1 MSNLYASLSP
11 KRLLFVLPFFAA
23 APLHK
28 APEENQAP
36 DPFGR
41 APAGTL
47 FEFLP
52 QIIWTARPDG
62 GLDYLSPRYYAFTG
76 ARPGVGLGWQWTEV
90 IHPDDVAP
98 TLEQWRQSLQTGEP
112 YRVEFRIRRAAD
124 GQYVWHLAQAEPVR
138 DAAGNVVRWVGFSV
152 DIHEQKLPETTA
164 RDQEVLEAKVGERTR
179 DLLLKNT
186 ELVKANEA
194 LDAIVH
200 IAGHD
205 LRSPIHNLKAL
216 LSIHNHSDNGAE
228 KTQLIGYMQE
238 SVRRLDQT
246 VAGLLRILEAKNS
259 SETLVQLVSFADAL
273 EIVMADCGDE
283 ARQSGARLL
292 PDFYDCPCL
301 RYNETYLLSIVRNLV
316 SNALK
321 YRSPE
326 RPLQLE
332 ISTGR
337 SGEFVVLTV
346 KDNGIGMD
354 GAQVREKLFKP
365 FSRLS
370 VQGEGKG
377 LGLHLVK
384 NTVEKNG
391 GHIRVES
398 TPDAGTTFRLYLKEY
413 E

>member
-1 MSNLYASLSP
+1 MPHLYTSLFP
-11 KRLLFVLPFFAA
+11 KRLLLVLPFFAA
-23 APLHK
+23 APPHR
-28 APEENQAP
+28 AAEENLTP
-36 DPFGR
+36 GPFGGD
-41 APAGTL
+41 PTGSLLET
-47 FEFLP
+47 LP
-52 QIIWTARPDG
+52 QIVWTARPDG

-76 ARPGVGLGWQWTEV
+76 ARPGAGLGWEWTEV
-90 IHPDDVAP
+90 IHPDDVAAI
-98 TLEQWRQSLQTGEP
+98 LEQWRQCLQTGRP

-124 GQYVWHLAQAEPVR
+124 GQYVWHLTQAEPVR
-138 DAAGNVVRWVGFSV
+138 DAAGNVVRWAGFSI
-152 DIHEQKLPETTA
+152 DIHEQKLPETGA
-164 RDQEVLEAKVGERTR
+164 RGQEVLEAKVAERTR

-186 ELVKANEA
+186 ELAKANEA

-216 LSIHNHSDNGAE
+216 LTIHNHTDSGAE

-246 VAGLLRILEAKNS
+246 VAGLLRILEVNNP
-259 SETLVQLVSFADAL
+259 SETLVQTVCFADAL

-283 ARQSGARLL
+283 ARRSGARLL
-292 PDFYDCPCL
+292 PDFYDCPRF

-321 YRSPE
+321 YRSPK

-332 ISTGR
+332 ISTTR
-337 SGEFVVLTV
+337 SGEFVLLTV

-354 GAQVREKLFKP
+354 GVQVREKLFKP

-370 VQGEGKG
+370 GQGEGKG

-384 NTVEKNG
+384 NMVEKNG

-398 TPDAGTTFRLYLKEY
+398 APDAGTTFRVYLKEY

>member
-1 MSNLYASLSP
+1 MPNRVAEEHQSP
-11 KRLLFVLPFFAA
+11 TPFTR
-23 APLHK
+23 
-28 APEENQAP
+28 
-36 DPFGR
+36 DPT
-41 APAGTL
+41 GTL
-47 FEFLP
+47 FELLP
-52 QIIWTARPDG
+52 QIVWTARPNG

-76 ARPGVGLGWQWTEV
+76 ARPGAGLGWQWTEV
-90 IHPDDVAP
+90 IHPDDVAS
-98 TLEQWRQSLQTGEP
+98 TLEQWRQSLQTEGA

-124 GQYVWHLAQAEPVR
+124 GQYVWHLTQAEPVR
-138 DAAGNVVRWVGFSV
+138 DAAGNVLRWVGFSV
-152 DIHEQKLPETTA
+152 DIHEQKLPETAA

-216 LSIHNHSDNGAE
+216 LSIHNHTDSNTE
-228 KTQLIGYMQE
+228 KTQLIGYMGE
-238 SVRRLDQT
+238 SVRRLEQT
-246 VAGLLRILEAKNS
+246 VAGLLRILEVNNS
-259 SETLVQLVSFADAL
+259 SETLVQTVCFADAL

-292 PDFYDCPCL
+292 PDFYDCPRL

-321 YRSPE
+321 YRSPK
-326 RPLQLE
+326 RPLRLE
-332 ISTGR
+332 ITTAR
-337 SGEFVVLTV
+337 SGEFVLLAVT
-346 KDNGIGMD
+346 DNGIGMD
-354 GAQVREKLFKP
+354 GAQIRDKLFKP

-370 VQGEGKG
+370 GQAEGKG

-384 NTVEKNG
+384 NMVEKNG

-398 TPDAGTTFRLYLKEY
+398 IPDAGTTFRVYLKEY

>member
-1 MSNLYASLSP
+1 MSNLYTSLSS

-23 APLHK
+23 PSHR

-36 DPFGR
+36 NPFSGD
-41 APAGTL
+41 PAGTL
-47 FEFLP
+47 FELLP

-76 ARPGVGLGWQWTEV
+76 ARPGAGLGWNWTEV

-98 TLEQWRQSLQTGEP
+98 TLGQWRQSLQTEGS

-124 GQYVWHLAQAEPVR
+124 GQYVRHLTQAEPVR
-138 DAAGNVVRWVGFSV
+138 DAAGNLVRWVGFSV
-152 DIHEQKLPETTA
+152 DIHEQKLPETNA
-164 RDQEVLEAKVGERTR
+164 RDQEVLEAKVVERTR

-216 LSIHNHSDNGAE
+216 LNIHNHTGNDAE
-228 KTQLIGYMQE
+228 KTQLIGYMQD

-259 SETLVQLVSFADAL
+259 SETLVQSVSFADAL

-321 YRSPE
+321 YRSPK

-337 SGEFVVLTV
+337 SGQFVLLTV

-354 GAQVREKLFKP
+354 GAQVRDKLFKP

-384 NTVEKNG
+384 NMVEKNG

-398 TPDAGTTFRLYLKEY
+398 TPDAGTTFRVYLKEY

>member
-1 MSNLYASLSP
+1 MTNLSTPSFS
-11 KRLLFVLPFFAA
+11 KRLLFILPFFAA
-23 APLHK
+23 APSNS
-28 APEENQAP
+28 AAEEDQAP
-36 DPFGR
+36 DPFTRDPTGS
-41 APAGTL
+41 L
-47 FEFLP
+47 FALLP
-52 QIIWTARPDG
+52 QILWTARPDG

-76 ARPGVGLGWQWTEV
+76 ARPGAGLGWEWTDV
-90 IHPDDVAP
+90 IHPDDVGP
-98 TLEQWRQSLQTGEP
+98 TLDQWRQCVQAGEP

-124 GQYVWHLAQAEPVR
+124 GQYVWHLGQAEPVR
-138 DAAGNVVRWVGFSV
+138 DAAGNVGRWVGCSV
-152 DIHEQKLPETTA
+152 DIHEQKLRESGT
-164 RDQEVLEAKVGERTR
+164 RDQEALEAKVGERTR
-179 DLLLKNT
+179 DLLLRNT
-186 ELVKANEA
+186 ELVEANEA

-216 LSIHNHSDNGAE
+216 LNIHNHSQSDAE

-246 VAGLLRILEAKNS
+246 VTGLLRILEAKNA
-259 SETLVQLVSFADAL
+259 SETLVQTVRFADAL
-273 EIVMADCGDE
+273 EIVMADYCDE
-283 ARQSGARLL
+283 ARQSGSRLL

-321 YRSPE
+321 YRSPK

-332 ISTGR
+332 ISTAR
-337 SGEFVVLTV
+337 SGEFVLLMV

-354 GAQVREKLFKP
+354 GAQVRDKLFKP

-370 VQGEGKG
+370 GQGEGKG

-384 NTVEKNG
+384 NMVEKNG